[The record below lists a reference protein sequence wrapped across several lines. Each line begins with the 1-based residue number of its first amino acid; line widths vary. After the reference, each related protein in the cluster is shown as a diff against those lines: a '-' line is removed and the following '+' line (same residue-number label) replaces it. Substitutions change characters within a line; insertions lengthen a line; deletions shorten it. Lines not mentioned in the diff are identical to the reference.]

1 MADRSTDYYNAT
13 AASYE
18 DLHGFEQ
25 EHLIALKKGLAYF
38 SEARSV
44 LDVGCGTGRGLA
56 ELHNFNPALDL
67 HGIDPAEALLELA
80 QRKVPSATLHVGTG
94 DNLPFSEASFDVVVA
109 TGIMH
114 HVENPGKIIA
124 EMFRAARLG
133 VIVSDHNNF
142 AFGSSKAK
150 RLRMFLRVTG
160 LLGFATFV
168 KQGFKKQGYSNDD
181 GWWYPYSIF
190 DNYADFTTRSKD
202 VVIFPTRPATGND
215 SFLFDQSHV
224 AIVGLK

>member
-1 MADRSTDYYNAT
+1 MADRSTDYYNST

-18 DLHGFEQ
+18 DLHGFEV
-25 EHLIALKKGLAYF
+25 EHLIALKKGLKYF
-38 SEARSV
+38 PGAISV

-56 ELHNFNPALDL
+56 ELHNVNPDLVL
-67 HGIDPAEALLELA
+67 HGIDPAEALLEIA
-80 QRKVPSATLHVGTG
+80 RKKVSNAKLHVGNG
-94 DNLPFSEASFDVVVA
+94 DNLPFAGSSFDVVVA

-114 HVENPGKIIA
+114 HVENPGEIIA
-124 EMFRAARLG
+124 EMFRVARLG
-133 VIVSDHNNF
+133 IIVSDHNNF

-150 RLRMFLRVTG
+150 RLRMLLRVMG
-160 LLGFATFV
+160 LLRVATFV
-168 KQGFKKQGYSNDD
+168 KQGFNNQGYSNDD

-202 VVIFPTRPATGND
+202 VVIFPTRPATGREN
-215 SFLFDQSHV
+215 FLFDQSHV

>member
-1 MADRSTDYYNAT
+1 MADRSTEYYNAT

-25 EHLIALKKGLAYF
+25 EHLIALKKGLDYF
-38 SEARSV
+38 SEASSV

-56 ELHNFNPALDL
+56 ELNNFDPSLDL

-80 QRKVPSATLHVGTG
+80 RRKVPSATLHIGTG

-114 HVENPGKIIA
+114 HVENPSKIIA
-124 EMFRAARLG
+124 EMFRVARLG
-133 VIVSDHNNF
+133 IIVSDHNNF
-142 AFGSSKAK
+142 AFGSPKAK

-160 LLGFATFV
+160 LLGIATFV